1 MCPPSPVSPHTHF
14 LTPHAHYTHHHTRHL
29 PTPKLTTTSPILTI
43 HAYRFFN
50 TYIPIVQYPQNRF
63 SLYLLPLIPL
73 LITLIFIPMQMLTTP
88 HTHYHRT
95 HFPSLSFSPHFL
107 SLHHA
112 MCSIPSHLCMAMHD
126 HIIPISHTPM
136 HILIE
141 PPHIN
146 PFLSLSIFTPIFLT
160 LIHHPHVHFPYR
172 HAYGHPHPGTPIIL
186 DSFHLFSS
194 PKPSPTNPNPHS
206 PCMRN
211 WTWKP

>member
-126 HIIPISHTPM
+126 HIIPHISYSPCISSPSNTQLT
-136 HILIE
+136 HILSHHIFSLYST
-141 PPHIN
+141 PH
-146 PFLSLSIFTPIFLT
+146 T
-160 LIHHPHVHFPYR
+160 HFFFKCPSN
-172 HAYGHPHPGTPIIL
+172 
-186 DSFHLFSS
+186 SF
-194 PKPSPTNPNPHS
+194 PSPLHGHAW
-206 PCMRN
+206 PC
-211 WTWKP
+211 